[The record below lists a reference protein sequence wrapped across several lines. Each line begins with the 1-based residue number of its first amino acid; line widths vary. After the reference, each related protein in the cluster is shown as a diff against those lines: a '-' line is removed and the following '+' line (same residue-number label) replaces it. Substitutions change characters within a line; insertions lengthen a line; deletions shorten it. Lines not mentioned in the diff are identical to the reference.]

1 MTSPRPAVESAQH
14 VHLPPL
20 SLNTNDG
27 TGPVGPVTLPLV
39 SQHGLQQRRRRER
52 ILLEGDDDADGD
64 SGQHVAALFQG
75 YGTHYVDLWV
85 GTPPQR
91 QTVIVDTGSGQT
103 AFPCSGCEDCG
114 ESYHTDSYF
123 IEADSL
129 TFERLE
135 CDACYKGH
143 CAKGK
148 TEAGSS
154 GKESICQVSMS
165 YSEGSKWSA
174 YESRDLAYAGG
185 THFEALSAEEVEG
198 AGQFPL
204 YFGCQTLLTKLF
216 LTQLADG
223 IMGMVNK
230 GTSYWS
236 QMYESGVMSEK
247 SFSLCFTRQPT
258 ASREGTEAGAL
269 TLGGTDDRFHMTPMV
284 YARNV
289 KPSSGYFTVN
299 LKNIYLQEGG
309 GESAGTS
316 SAQEGQYAIHALEVD
331 PAILQKAN
339 SGHSVIVD
347 SGTTMTY
354 LDKKIGA
361 VLKAKWEEIT
371 GMDYTNDAVKLTDE
385 QLHSLPTVLFQFEA
399 SGDGANENIGDG
411 TKETVVGLTGAIDES
426 SPTDVIVAM
435 PASHYMFY
443 DEDENTYQSGLYIDK
458 RSGSTLGANLM
469 MGHDVLFDVANGRI
483 GFAESDCD
491 YFDVTGHTPPGNAN
505 GREGP
510 DEQESDVEDRPPP
523 SGEIGVSPGETDVV
537 CPTTGCKMGVLAVVS
552 VLVTLF
558 IVYRRRYG
566 YGSRP
571 TRRDRRGTAAV
582 PTMDDDLELYQEEI
596 EDADVTA
603 PDEEEDESSSHDG
616 RDTKDE
622 SDFTI

>member
-1 MTSPRPAVESAQH
+1 MHFPMG
-14 VHLPPL
+14 
-20 SLNTNDG
+20 LNTNDG
-27 TGPVGPVTLPLV
+27 TGLDAPVTLPLV
-39 SQHGLQQRRRRER
+39 SQHGLEQRRRRER
-52 ILLEGDDDADGD
+52 TLMEGAGRGDGGGD
-64 SGQHVAALFQG
+64 SEQHVAALFQG

-123 IEADSL
+123 IEADSS

-135 CDACYKGH
+135 CDACYKGN

-154 GKESICQVSMS
+154 GTESICQVSMA

-174 YESRDLAYAGG
+174 YESRDLTYAGG
-185 THFEALSAEEVEG
+185 THFDALSAEEVEG

-230 GTSYWS
+230 YTSYWS
-236 QMYESGVMSEK
+236 QMYESGVMPEK

-269 TLGGTDDRFHMTPMV
+269 TLGGTDDRFHMTSMV

-299 LKNIYLQEGG
+299 LKNIYLREGG
-309 GESAGTS
+309 GESAGTNG
-316 SAQEGQYAIHALEVD
+316 AGEGAVHPLEVD
-331 PAILQKAN
+331 PAILKKAN

-354 LDKKIGA
+354 VDKKIGP
-361 VLKAKWEEIT
+361 VFQAKWEEIT
-371 GMDYTNDAVKLTDE
+371 GMDYTNDPVTLTEE

-399 SGDGANENIGDG
+399 SGDGANEKIGDG
-411 TKETVVGLTGAIDES
+411 TSAVVGLTGTIDES
-426 SPTDVIVAM
+426 NPTDVIVAM

-443 DEDENTYQSGLYIDK
+443 DEDEKTYESGLYIDK
-458 RSGSTLGANLM
+458 KSGFTLGANFM
-469 MGHDVLFDVANGRI
+469 MGHDVLFDVAKGRI

-491 YFDVTGHTPPGNAN
+491 YFDVTGHAPPGIVI

-510 DEQESDVEDRPPP
+510 DEQDSDVEDRPPP
-523 SGEIGVSPGETDVV
+523 PAQIGVSPGETDVV
-537 CPTTGCKMGVLAVVS
+537 CPTTGCKVGVLAVVA
-552 VLVTLF
+552 VVVTLF
-558 IVYRRRYG
+558 IVYRRQYD

-571 TRRDRRGTAAV
+571 THRERRGAAAV
-582 PTMDDDLELYQEEI
+582 PTMDGDLELYQEG
-596 EDADVTA
+596 DDDDTH
-603 PDEEEDESSSHDG
+603 DEEEEEHSSHD
-616 RDTKDE
+616 DFDEKDDSE
-622 SDFTI
+622 PLSPCSEFTI